1 MRTRLMLASAA
12 LGAALLTG
20 GAVATAQAAPA
31 SLDPGNTT
39 AAATIFDT
47 WIYVGTYSTETACYR
62 DGQNS
67 AYAEWDCKK
76 SSTGKWQLWVNID
89 S

>member
-1 MRTRLMLASAA
+1 MLASAA
-12 LGAALLTG
+12 MGAVLLTG

-39 AAATIFDT
+39 AAATILDT
-47 WIYVGTYSTETACYR
+47 WIYVGTYSTHTACYR

-67 AYAEWDCKK
+67 AYSEWDCKQ
-76 SSTGKWQLWVNID
+76 SSSGKWQLWVNID

>member
-12 LGAALLTG
+12 MGALLLTG

-39 AAATIFDT
+39 AAATIADS
-47 WIYVGTYSTETACYR
+47 WVYVGTYSSYAACV
-62 DGQNS
+62 
-67 AYAEWDCKK
+67 AEGENYIGTYTCTPTSRGRYD
-76 SSTGKWQLWVNID
+76 LYVLV
-89 S
+89 